1 MSRCILFSGG
11 PLSDCDQ
18 VEVKVGP
25 GDFVIACDAG
35 CRTAAQ
41 FGVRPDLAVGDF
53 DSLGGPVPGG
63 IPVQKVPA
71 EKDDTDTMLGLRAG
85 AFGADAGDF

>member
-35 CRTAAQ
+35 
-41 FGVRPDLAVGDF
+41 VGENL
-53 DSLGGPVPGG
+53 SRRAL
-63 IPVQKVPA
+63 PA
-71 EKDDTDTMLGLRAG
+71 EPAERL
-85 AFGADAGDF
+85 